1 MCSYSY
7 LILYITSSA
16 LSTPTSETSEL
27 LKYFKLILFK
37 TDEFELCTCLGQYGI
52 NQAGRPRRGLNLWVW
67 SKADAASDPNR
78 SIWFIVKSSS
88 GHRGRS
94 FNPQI
99 SLQIQAFPPGQEPAT
114 VPVPVVPV
122 VHTKKGPRFPVADGK
137 SCFYLSMSQSYI
149 SWYFF
154 AEAFH
159 EKSCAIA
166 RSTMRFHSRLL
177 S

>member
-37 TDEFELCTCLGQYGI
+37 TDKFELCTCLGQYGI

-114 VPVPVVPV
+114 VPVPVVHV
-122 VHTKKGPRFPVADGK
+122 VHPATGDAPSNLKIPCKFKLFRRDRNRPRFLSPWYTQKKGHGFPWPMESPVFT
-137 SCFYLSMSQSYI
+137 C
-149 SWYFF
+149 
-154 AEAFH
+154 
-159 EKSCAIA
+159 
-166 RSTMRFHSRLL
+166 R
-177 S
+177 